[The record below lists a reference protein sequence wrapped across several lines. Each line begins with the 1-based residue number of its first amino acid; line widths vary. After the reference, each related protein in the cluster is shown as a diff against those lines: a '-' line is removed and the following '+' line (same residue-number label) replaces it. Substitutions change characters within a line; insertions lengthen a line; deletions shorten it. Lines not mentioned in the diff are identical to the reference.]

1 MSAVVLNHEEAHEQ
15 PRRERRHNEREPV
28 LTVARRNEHRGPERD
43 EGQDRDREFKDSARR
58 TRPAVRDERL
68 RPVARRHSRAIS
80 VHRRHSQTPTRALEQ
95 TVVERVVDCARKN

>member
-1 MSAVVLNHEEAHEQ
+1 LPELSTPVSVAEIPTPRELMNSA
-15 PRRERRHNEREPV
+15 PPV
-28 LTVARRNEHRGPERD
+28 LTVARRNDHGGPKRD

-95 TVVERVVDCARKN
+95 SVVERVVDCARKN